1 MKSLTV
7 GGATID
13 TIAIIASDRI
23 ERMSMLNADSSFL
36 LLKEGSKTE
45 ANDVSMHTGGG
56 AVNSAVSMSRLGLDV
71 SALVKLGKDTRAE
84 TVLARL
90 LSEGISTRWAVRD
103 GRAPTGASV
112 MVSSHDRNA
121 AVFTFRGANT
131 LLESQD
137 IKDEA
142 FAVDLV
148 HVASLS
154 NESAERFP
162 EIIQKASV
170 AGALVT
176 ANPGPRQLAAR
187 GRAFE
192 DCLGKIDILSINL
205 SEAELMLPSLIAR
218 FGEGGP
224 KIEGTI
230 EGLGLPRLAER
241 GLNGGGFRMTLR
253 GFLAAVR
260 SLGPRYVLLTDGTE
274 GAYLGAAQELMFCP
288 ALKVQVAGTA
298 GAGDAFT
305 STFATFIAL
314 GSKPEHALQAATVN
328 AASVVSYVDTQTG
341 LLPRA
346 EIEKRVTARAAE
358 MPVQRWDFDRDSPTA
373 RRSVRAAKS

>member
-1 MKSLTV
+1 MKSLTI
-7 GGATID
+7 GSATID
-13 TIAIIASDRI
+13 TIAIIASDCI

-45 ANDVSMHTGGG
+45 AAEVSTHTGGG
-56 AVNSAVSMSRLGLDV
+56 AVNTAVGMSRLGLDV
-71 SALVKLGKDTRAE
+71 CALVKLGKDARAE

-90 LSEGISTRWAVRD
+90 MAEGISTRWALRAS
-103 GRAPTGASV
+103 RAPTGASV
-112 MVSSHDRNA
+112 MVSSHERNA

-131 LLESQD
+131 LLEPQD
-137 IKDEA
+137 LKDEA

-154 NESAERFP
+154 NESAECFP
-162 EIIQKASV
+162 VIIGKAKA

-187 GRAFE
+187 GPAFE
-192 DCLGKIDILSINL
+192 ACLGKIDILSINL
-205 SEAELMLPSLIAR
+205 SEAEVLLPSLIAR

-224 KIEGTI
+224 AIAGV
-230 EGLGLPRLAER
+230 GLPRLAER
-241 GLNGGGFRMTLR
+241 GLNGGGFHMTLR
-253 GFLAAVR
+253 AFMAAVR
-260 SLGPRYVLLTDGTE
+260 SMGSRYLLLTDGME
-274 GAYLGAAQELMFCP
+274 GAYLGSKDELMFCP

-314 GSKPEHALQAATVN
+314 GNKPEQALHAATVN
-328 AASVVSYVDTQTG
+328 AASVVSYIDTQTG

-346 EIEKRVTARAAE
+346 EIEKRVSARARE
-358 MPVQRWDFDRDSPTA
+358 MPIQRWPL
-373 RRSVRAAKS
+373 

>member
-13 TIAIIASDRI
+13 TIALIASDRI
-23 ERMSMLNADSSFL
+23 ERMSMSNADSSFL
-36 LLKEGSKTE
+36 LLREGSKTE
-45 ANDVSMHTGGG
+45 AAEVSTHTGGG
-56 AVNSAVSMSRLGLDV
+56 AVNSAVSMARLGLDV
-71 SALVKLGKDTRAE
+71 SALVKLGKDRRAE
-84 TVLARL
+84 IVLSRL
-90 LSEGISTRWAVRD
+90 LSEGISTRWVMRD

-112 MVSSHDRNA
+112 MVSSHDHNA

-137 IKDEA
+137 IKEEA

-162 EIIQKASV
+162 EIIGKASA
-170 AGALVT
+170 AGAMIT

-187 GRAFE
+187 GRDFE
-192 DCLGKIDILSINL
+192 DCLSKIDILSINR
-205 SEAELMLPSLIAR
+205 SEAEVMLPSLIAR

-224 KIEGTI
+224 QIDGVN
-230 EGLGLPRLAER
+230 LPRLVGR

-253 GFLAAVR
+253 AFMAAVG
-260 SLGPRYVLLTDGTE
+260 SLGPHYVLLTDGLD
-274 GAYLGAAQELMFCP
+274 GAYLGTREELLFCP
-288 ALKVQVAGTA
+288 ALKVPVAGTA

-314 GSKPEHALQAATVN
+314 GGKPEHALQAATVN
-328 AASVVSYVDTQTG
+328 AASVVSHVDTQTG
-341 LLPRA
+341 LLQRT
-346 EIEKRVTARAAE
+346 EIEDRVAARVGE
-358 MPVQRWDFDRDSPTA
+358 MAVQRWEFSRETPVA
-373 RRSVRAAKS
+373 RRSDKKRA

>member
-1 MKSLTV
+1 MKSLTI
-7 GGATID
+7 GSATID

-23 ERMSMLNADSSFL
+23 ERMSMLNADSAFL

-45 ANDVSMHTGGG
+45 ATEVSTHTGGG
-56 AVNSAVSMSRLGLDV
+56 AVNAAVGMARLGLDV
-71 SALVKLGKDTRAE
+71 SALVKMGKDARAE

-90 LSEGISTRWAVRD
+90 MSEGISTRWAVRD

-131 LLESQD
+131 LLESPD
-137 IKDEA
+137 LKDEA

-162 EIIQKASV
+162 EIVGKAKA

-192 DCLGKIDILSINL
+192 DCLGKIDMLSINL
-205 SEAELMLPSLIAR
+205 SEAEVMLPSLIAR

-224 KIEGTI
+224 AIEGAD
-230 EGLGLPRLAER
+230 LPRLAER

-253 GFLAAVR
+253 AFMAAVR
-260 SLGPRYVLLTDGTE
+260 SMGSRYILLTDGSD
-274 GAYLGAAQELMFCP
+274 GAYLGTKDALVFCP

-314 GSKPEHALQAATVN
+314 GSTPEQALRAATVN
-328 AASVVSYVDTQTG
+328 AASVVSYIDTQTG

-346 EIEKRVTARAAE
+346 EVEKRVAARSGE
-358 MPVQRWDFDRDSPTA
+358 MSVQRWSLAEEKP
-373 RRSVRAAKS
+373 RRSAVR

>member
-13 TIAIIASDRI
+13 TIALIASDRI
-23 ERMSMLNADSSFL
+23 ERMSMSNADSSFL

-45 ANDVSMHTGGG
+45 AAEVSTHTGGG
-56 AVNSAVSMSRLGLDV
+56 AVNSAVSMARLGLDV
-71 SALVKLGKDTRAE
+71 SALVKLGKDRRAE
-84 TVLARL
+84 IVLARL
-90 LSEGISTRWAVRD
+90 LSEGISTRWTVRD

-112 MVSSHDRNA
+112 MVSSHDHNA

-137 IKDEA
+137 LKPEA

-154 NESAERFP
+154 NESADRFP
-162 EIIQKASV
+162 EIIGKASA
-170 AGALVT
+170 AGAIVT

-187 GRAFE
+187 GRDFE
-192 DCLGKIDILSINL
+192 DCLGKIDILSINR
-205 SEAELMLPSLIAR
+205 SEAEVMLPSLIAR

-224 KIEGTI
+224 QIEDPD
-230 EGLGLPRLAER
+230 LPRLAKR

-253 GFLAAVR
+253 AFMAAVG
-260 SLGPRYVLLTDGTE
+260 SMGPRYVLLTDGLD
-274 GAYLGAAQELMFCP
+274 GAYVGNSGEMMYCP
-288 ALKVQVAGTA
+288 ALKVAVAGTA

-314 GSKPEHALQAATVN
+314 GRSPEEALRAGTVN

-346 EIEKRVTARAAE
+346 EIEKRIAEHADE
-358 MPVQRWDFDRDSPTA
+358 MPVQRWDFSRDTPVA
-373 RRSVRAAKS
+373 RRSDKKRA

>member
-1 MKSLTV
+1 MKCLTI
-7 GGATID
+7 GSATID

-36 LLKEGSKTE
+36 LLQEGSKTE
-45 ANDVSMHTGGG
+45 AAEVSTHTGGG
-56 AVNSAVSMSRLGLDV
+56 AVNAAVGMARLGFDA
-71 SALVKLGKDTRAE
+71 SALVKLGKDARAE

-90 LSEGISTRWAVRD
+90 IAEGVSTRWAVRD

-131 LLESQD
+131 LLEHGD
-137 IKDEA
+137 LKDEA

-154 NESAERFP
+154 NESAECFP
-162 EIIQKASV
+162 DIIAKAKA

-187 GRAFE
+187 GYAFE
-192 DCLGKIDILSINL
+192 RCLSDIDILSINL
-205 SEAELMLPSLIAR
+205 SEAEVLLPSLIAR

-224 KIEGTI
+224 AIEGDK
-230 EGLGLPRLAER
+230 LPKLAER
-241 GLNGGGFRMTLR
+241 GLSGSGFHMSLRAFMT
-253 GFLAAVR
+253 AVL
-260 SLGPRYVLLTDGTE
+260 SMGPRYLLLTDGIA
-274 GAYLGAAQELMFCP
+274 GAYLGSVDEVRYCP
-288 ALKVQVAGTA
+288 AFKVQVAGTA

-305 STFATFIAL
+305 STFASYIAL
-314 GSKPEHALQAATVN
+314 GSKPDDALRAATIN
-328 AASVVSYVDTQTG
+328 ASSVVGHVDTQTG

-346 EIEKRVTARAAE
+346 EIEARVSARSKEIPIHWWPLSESPAVAE
-358 MPVQRWDFDRDSPTA
+358 L
-373 RRSVRAAKS
+373 RRRPA

>member
-1 MKSLTV
+1 M
-7 GGATID
+7 A
-13 TIAIIASDRI
+13 
-23 ERMSMLNADSSFL
+23 
-36 LLKEGSKTE
+36 
-45 ANDVSMHTGGG
+45 
-56 AVNSAVSMSRLGLDV
+56 RLGLDV
-71 SALVKLGKDTRAE
+71 SALVKMGKDARAE

-90 LSEGISTRWAVRD
+90 MSEGISTRWAVRD

-112 MVSSHDRNA
+112 MISSHDRNA

-131 LLESQD
+131 LLESPD

-154 NESAERFP
+154 NELAERFP
-162 EIIQKASV
+162 EIIGKAKA

-205 SEAELMLPSLIAR
+205 SEAEVMLPSLIAR
-218 FGEGGP
+218 FGEGGS
-224 KIEGTI
+224 KIEGTD
-230 EGLGLPRLAER
+230 LPKLAER

-253 GFLAAVR
+253 AFMAAVH
-260 SLGPRYVLLTDGTE
+260 SMGSRYLLLTDGND
-274 GAYLGAAQELMFCP
+274 GAYLGTKDALMFCP

-314 GSKPEHALQAATVN
+314 GGAPEQALRAATVN
-328 AASVVSYVDTQTG
+328 AASVVSYIDTQTG

-346 EIEKRVTARAAE
+346 EVEKRVAARSGE
-358 MPVQRWDFDRDSPTA
+358 MPVQRWPLSPEQP
-373 RRSVRAAKS
+373 RRAAAR

>member
-1 MKSLTV
+1 MMKSLTV
-7 GGATID
+7 GSATID
-13 TIAIIASDRI
+13 TIAIIASDHI
-23 ERMSMLNADSSFL
+23 ERMSMLNADSAFL

-45 ANDVSMHTGGG
+45 AAEVSTHTGGG

-71 SALVKLGKDTRAE
+71 SALVKLGKDARAE

-90 LSEGISTRWAVRD
+90 MAEGISTRWAVRD
-103 GRAPTGASV
+103 SRAPTGASV
-112 MVSSHDRNA
+112 MVSSHEHNA

-131 LLESQD
+131 LLKAED
-137 IKDEA
+137 LKDEA
-142 FAVDLV
+142 FKVDLV

-162 EIIQKASV
+162 DIVGKAKA

-187 GRAFE
+187 GPAFE
-192 DCLGKIDILSINL
+192 RCLGQIDILSINR
-205 SEAELMLPSLIAR
+205 SEAEVMVPSLIAR

-224 KIEGTI
+224 VFEGS
-230 EGLGLPRLAER
+230 GLPRLAER
-241 GLNGGGFRMTLR
+241 GLNGGGFHMTLR
-253 GFLAAVR
+253 AFVTAV
-260 SLGPRYVLLTDGTE
+260 SSMGPRHLLLTDGLD
-274 GAYLGAAQELMFCP
+274 GAYVGSKDELMFCP
-288 ALKVQVAGTA
+288 SLKLQVAGTA

-305 STFATFIAL
+305 STFASFIAL
-314 GSKPEHALQAATVN
+314 GNKAEHALRAATVN

-346 EIEKRVTARAAE
+346 EVEKRVAARSSE
-358 MPVQRWDFDRDSPTA
+358 MPVQRWALSDSRTTQRPEK
-373 RRSVRAAKS
+373 KSA

>member
-13 TIAIIASDRI
+13 TIALIASDRI

-45 ANDVSMHTGGG
+45 AAEVSTHTGGG
-56 AVNSAVSMSRLGLDV
+56 AVNSAVSMARLGLDV
-71 SALVKLGKDTRAE
+71 STLVKLGKDRRAE
-84 TVLARL
+84 IVLARL
-90 LSEGISTRWAVRD
+90 LSEGISTRWVVRD
-103 GRAPTGASV
+103 GREPTGASV
-112 MVSSHDRNA
+112 MVSSHDHNA

-131 LLESQD
+131 LLESPD
-137 IKDEA
+137 LKPEA

-162 EIIQKASV
+162 EIIDKASA
-170 AGALVT
+170 AGALIT
-176 ANPGPRQLAAR
+176 ANPGPRQLASR

-192 DCLGKIDILSINL
+192 DCLSKIDILSINR
-205 SEAELMLPSLIAR
+205 SEAEVMLPSLIAR

-224 KIEGTI
+224 KIDGSNV
-230 EGLGLPRLAER
+230 PRLAER

-253 GFLAAVR
+253 AFMAAVG
-260 SLGPRYVLLTDGTE
+260 SLGPRHVLLTDGLD
-274 GAYLGAAQELMFCP
+274 GAYVGNTDEMMYCP
-288 ALKVQVAGTA
+288 ALKVEVAGTA

-314 GSKPEHALQAATVN
+314 GGKPEDALRAGTVN

-346 EIEKRVTARAAE
+346 ELEKQIAERADE
-358 MPVQRWDFDRDSPTA
+358 MPVQRWDFSRDTPVA
-373 RRSVRAAKS
+373 RRSDKKRA

>member
-13 TIAIIASDRI
+13 TIALIASDRI

-45 ANDVSMHTGGG
+45 AAEVSTHTGGG
-56 AVNSAVSMSRLGLDV
+56 AVNSAVSMARLGLDV
-71 SALVKLGKDTRAE
+71 SALVKLGKDRRAE
-84 TVLARL
+84 MVLARL

-112 MVSSHDRNA
+112 MVSSHDHNA

-131 LLESQD
+131 LLESVD
-137 IKDEA
+137 LKPEA

-162 EIIQKASV
+162 EIIDKASA
-170 AGALVT
+170 AGAMIT
-176 ANPGPRQLAAR
+176 ANPGPRQLASR

-192 DCLGKIDILSINL
+192 DCLSKIDILSINR
-205 SEAELMLPSLIAR
+205 SEAEVMLPSLIAR

-224 KIEGTI
+224 KIEGSN
-230 EGLGLPRLAER
+230 LPRLAER

-253 GFLAAVR
+253 AFMAAVG
-260 SLGPRYVLLTDGTE
+260 SLGPDYVLLTDGLD
-274 GAYLGAAQELMFCP
+274 GAYVGTSEGLLFCP
-288 ALKVQVAGTA
+288 ALEVHVAGTA

-314 GSKPEHALQAATVN
+314 GSKPEHALHAATVN

-346 EIEKRVTARAAE
+346 EVEKRLAARASE
-358 MPVQRWDFDRDSPTA
+358 MPVQRWEFAALKPRRTA
-373 RRSVRAAKS
+373 AG

>member
-45 ANDVSMHTGGG
+45 ATEVSTHTGGG
-56 AVNSAVSMSRLGLDV
+56 AVNSAVGMARLGLDV
-71 SALVKLGKDTRAE
+71 SALVKLGKDARAE

-90 LSEGISTRWAVRD
+90 MAEGISTRWVVRD

-112 MVSSHDRNA
+112 MVSSNDRNA

-131 LLESQD
+131 LLESHD
-137 IKDEA
+137 LKDEA

-162 EIIQKASV
+162 EIIEKAK
-170 AGALVT
+170 AARALVT

-187 GRAFE
+187 GPAFE
-192 DCLGKIDILSINL
+192 ACLGKIDILSINL
-205 SEAELMLPSLIAR
+205 AEAEIMLPSLIAR

-224 KIEGTI
+224 AIDGS
-230 EGLGLPRLAER
+230 GLPRLADR
-241 GLNGGGFRMTLR
+241 GLNGGGFHMSLR
-253 GFLAAVR
+253 GFMTAVR
-260 SLGPRYVLLTDGTE
+260 SMGPRYLLLTDGIE
-274 GAYLGAAQELMFCP
+274 GAYLGSKDELMFCP

-305 STFATFIAL
+305 STFATFVAL
-314 GSKPEHALQAATVN
+314 GGTPEQALRAATVN

-341 LLPRA
+341 LLPRG
-346 EIEKRVTARAAE
+346 EIEKRVTTRAGE
-358 MPVQRWDFDRDSPTA
+358 MPVQRWPLSAEQPQ
-373 RRSVRAAKS
+373 RAVG

>member
-7 GGATID
+7 GSATID

-36 LLKEGSKTE
+36 LLQEGSKTE
-45 ANDVSMHTGGG
+45 ATEVSTHTGGG
-56 AVNSAVSMSRLGLDV
+56 AVNSAVGMARLGLDV
-71 SALVKLGKDTRAE
+71 STLVKLGKDARAD

-90 LSEGISTRWAVRD
+90 LSEGISTRWAVSD

-131 LLESQD
+131 LLESPD
-137 IKDEA
+137 LKDEA

-162 EIIQKASV
+162 EIISKAKT

-187 GRAFE
+187 GPAFAA
-192 DCLGKIDILSINL
+192 CLSNIDILAINR
-205 SEAELMLPSLIAR
+205 SEAEVMLPSLIAR

-224 KIEGTI
+224 KVEDS
-230 EGLGLPRLAER
+230 GLPRLAER
-241 GLNGGGFRMTLR
+241 GLTGGGFRMTLLA
-253 GFLAAVR
+253 FMAAVR
-260 SLGPRYVLLTDGTE
+260 SMGPRYLLLTDGIE
-274 GAYLGAAQELMFCP
+274 GAYLGSTDKLMFCP

-314 GSKPEHALQAATVN
+314 GSDPEHALRAATVN
-328 AASVVSYVDTQTG
+328 AASVVSYIDTQTG

-346 EIEKRVTARAAE
+346 EIEKRVSARSKE
-358 MPVQRWDFDRDSPTA
+358 MPIRHWPLPAERPQRSA
-373 RRSVRAAKS
+373 VG